1 MEDIKVID
9 LGPKDSPREFGS
21 VTHLSYDQSSISH
34 LPHLDLMD
42 LPTLSLV
49 RHYPL
54 TPLHDLSIPT
64 YSSFA
69 YLFFDLVR

>member
-69 YLFFDLVR
+69 HLFFDLVR